1 MRERHGA
8 RSVTVAAANAPNAPG
23 RNPVSS
29 RRARSTA
36 QFQPVA
42 RSGMSRVLSDYHHDE
57 LDRDGSDGGRSSAQ
71 APFREADEDHEH
83 QERGDVARRLQGIH
97 GPGDWC
103 PPSPVLEGRHSVGD
117 AVQ

>member
-1 MRERHGA
+1 MGKIDRPVPTGRAERDEQSA
-8 RSVTVAAANAPNAPG
+8 
-23 RNPVSS
+23 
-29 RRARSTA
+29 
-36 QFQPVA
+36 
-42 RSGMSRVLSDYHHDE
+42 SDYHHDE
-57 LDRDGSDGGRSSAQ
+57 LDRDGGDGGRSSTQ
-71 APFREADEDHEH
+71 APFREAGEDHEH